1 MTVLLAVLVVGAG
14 SLAFRLG
21 PLLGADRIPDAVT
34 RVAGWAGLS
43 MLAAVVVRTVVRH
56 DDPATSV
63 APLLGAAAVAVCL
76 LLTAAG
82 RSLLLA
88 VGAGG
93 TTYLAL
99 TTLVRLV

>member
-56 DDPATSV
+56 DDPVTSV

-76 LLTAAG
+76 LLTASG